1 LFPVDT
7 AVVVAGKMIVLSEGD
22 EDGARRY
29 ATAGRETRMVVRFV
43 RPIVIVI
50 VEVG

>member
-1 LFPVDT
+1 MFPVDT
-7 AVVVAGKMIVLSEGD
+7 TVVVAGKMIVLSERD
-22 EDGARRY
+22 EDGAQRY

-43 RPIVIVI
+43 RSIVIVT